1 VAQESRPRISAQVT
15 WEGSPL
21 SAASRIVSTS
31 PLPVSSGLNLD
42 LADGQRW
49 LIRPVDDEAASI
61 VAELG
66 KVMRLSPACASGEK
80 RRELCVAVCEE
91 PDGSDRSDAEARGT
105 VVCRLAAPTDRNMRV
120 LQIER
125 IPGAIAREALVRGG
139 LLLHGALA
147 EYRGSGF
154 VLAGPSRV
162 GKSTASRRLPLPWR
176 LLCDDMTLVVRD
188 GAGRFWAHPWP
199 TWSRFRDNGPGGSWA
214 VEHAIPLRAVFFLA
228 QSPSDQLEPVHVTQ
242 ATALTLESAVTIL
255 QEAYDLAD
263 EDAARVLI
271 RQGVDAAKALALAT
285 PAFSLKL
292 SPDGRFWEKIEGVL
306 PVGDLPGPG
315 GDGHGRDPVSVES
328 LMAGDSLRVVYTGT
342 SMNPT
347 LDEPDLLEVRPYG
360 TTRVRPGDV
369 VCFKSPGTGKTV
381 VHRVV
386 DVGPDG
392 IRTRGDNNPTYDRE
406 VLHAGDII
414 GRVTAVQRGTRRRA
428 ILGGWRGLVVLHCV
442 RLGRRIRSS
451 AGLLPHMLYRSVA
464 GLGPLDRMLPASLR
478 PRPVRF
484 AVRYRYRVFLK
495 LLMGRRTIGHYDY
508 RLLKW
513 HIHRPFRL
521 FVGEQTL
528 PDPKSEVQSQESEV
542 PTPPSQ

>member
-1 VAQESRPRISAQVT
+1 MSAESPVV
-15 WEGSPL
+15 P
-21 SAASRIVSTS
+21 TS
-31 PLPVSSGLNLD
+31 PFPASYGLNLD
-42 LADGQRW
+42 LADGQQW
-49 LIRPVDDEAASI
+49 LIRAVDDEAAAI

-66 KVMRLSPACASGEK
+66 KVMLLNPVCASGEK
-80 RRELCVAVCEE
+80 RHELCVAVCEE
-91 PDGSDRSDAEARGT
+91 PDMSDRSDAEARGT
-105 VVCRLAAPTDRNMRV
+105 VVCRLAAPTDRSMRV
-120 LQIER
+120 LQTER
-125 IPGAIAREALVRGG
+125 ISMSIAREVLARGG

-154 VLAGPSRV
+154 VLAGPSGV

-176 LLCDDMTLVVRD
+176 SLCDDMTLVVRD

-242 ATALTLESAVTIL
+242 ATALTLESTVTIL

-271 RQGVDAAKALALAT
+271 GRGVSAAKALALAT

-306 PVGDLPGPG
+306 PVGDFPGSG
-315 GDGHGRDPVSVES
+315 VESSDRDPVSVES

-360 TTRVRPGDV
+360 TARVRPGDV
-369 VCFKSPGTGKTV
+369 VCFKSPETGKTV

-386 DVGPDG
+386 SVGSRSPVSGRAMDG
-392 IRTRGDNNPTYDRE
+392 RSKDSIRTRGDNNRTDDRG
-406 VLHAGDII
+406 VLQAGDII
-414 GRVTAVQRGTRRRA
+414 GRVTTAQRGAQRRKVH
-428 ILGGWRGLVVLHCV
+428 GGWQGFAVLRRV
-442 RLGRRIRSS
+442 RLCRRIRSS
-451 AGLLPHMLYRSVA
+451 AGLLPHTLYRFVA
-464 GLGPLDRMLPASLR
+464 GLGPFDRMLPASLR

-484 AVRYRYRVFLK
+484 AVRYRYRVFRK

-508 RLLKW
+508 RLMKW
-513 HIHRPFRL
+513 HIQRPFRL
-521 FVGEQTL
+521 FVCERTL
-528 PDPKSEVQSQESEV
+528 PDPKSEVQSPESEV
-542 PTPPSQ
+542 PGPPSQ